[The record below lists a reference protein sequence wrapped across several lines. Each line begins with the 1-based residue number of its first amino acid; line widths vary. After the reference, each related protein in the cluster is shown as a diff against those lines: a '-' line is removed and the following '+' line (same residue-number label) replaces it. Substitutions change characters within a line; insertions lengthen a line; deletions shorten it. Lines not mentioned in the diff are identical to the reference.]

1 MCVLCVCCV
10 YMCVCA
16 VCVEGVCGENV
27 GWVYEMCL
35 YDLYLGSLI
44 LTMNTGWGSDIACKL
59 VWWVVFSYIVVHL
72 HFVVGNRC

>member
-1 MCVLCVCCV
+1 MKCV
-10 YMCVCA
+10 
-16 VCVEGVCGENV
+16 
-27 GWVYEMCL
+27 

-72 HFVVGNRC
+72 HFVVGNHC